1 MIFLGLGSNIGNRKQ
16 NLMRAIELLNQHNDI
31 IVRKISSIYET
42 EPYGV
47 KEQDDFLNAVI
58 VVETKLFP
66 EELLDV
72 CLTIESRM
80 GRTRELRWGPRDID
94 IDLLSYNNEA
104 MHTERL
110 TLPHPFFALRK
121 FVLVP
126 MAEIAGDFI
135 VSDGMTVKNLLMQCP
150 DSSNVTL
157 YFG

>member
-16 NLMRAIELLNQHNDI
+16 NLMRAIELLNHHNDI
-31 IVRKISSIYET
+31 IVRQISSIYET

-80 GRTRELRWGPRDID
+80 GRTRELRWGPRVID

-135 VSDGMTVKNLLMQCP
+135 VSDGMTVKNLLVQCP

>member
-31 IVRKISSIYET
+31 IVRKFSSIYET

-80 GRTRELRWGPRDID
+80 GRTRELRWGPRVID

-126 MAEIAGDFI
+126 MADIAGDFI

>member
-1 MIFLGLGSNIGNRKQ
+1 MIFLGLGSNIGNRKK

-80 GRTRELRWGPRDID
+80 GRTRELRWGPRVID

>member
-80 GRTRELRWGPRDID
+80 GRTRELRWGPRVID

>member
-1 MIFLGLGSNIGNRKQ
+1 
-16 NLMRAIELLNQHNDI
+16 
-31 IVRKISSIYET
+31 
-42 EPYGV
+42 
-47 KEQDDFLNAVI
+47 
-58 VVETKLFP
+58 
-66 EELLDV
+66 
-72 CLTIESRM
+72 M
-80 GRTRELRWGPRDID
+80 GRTRELRWGPRVID